1 MEELLGYLFV
11 GAWANGLLVTII
23 FALRVL
29 LHVYLDD
36 EDEKKESKQLDQE
49 EKEND

>member
-1 MEELLGYLFV
+1 MEELLGYLIL
-11 GAWANGLLVTII
+11 GAWANALLVTII

-36 EDEKKESKQLDQE
+36 EDEKKKR
-49 EKEND
+49 K

>member
-1 MEELLGYLFV
+1 MEELLGYLFI
-11 GAWANGLLVTII
+11 GAWVNALLVTTI

-36 EDEKKESKQLDQE
+36 EDEKRHE
-49 EKEND
+49 EKKKVNN